1 MPKDI
6 EYYLS
11 LPYKV
16 ELEYNPEDH
25 TWTAFHPQLGKGTCY
40 ATADTREEALSALEE
55 DRRELFELLLEEGQT
70 IPEPEFRD
78 EDLPSGQIMLRIPR
92 SLHRR
97 VKEVARREGVSLNQL
112 IATILASEVGT
123 LETREK
129 YKPWIAQ
136 ILYDKN
142 LESMTALFT
151 RQTVLWEH
159 RLQERSKSEYVVNLS
174 RKENVERSYIPFIS
188 PGRISEKGE
197 SYVG

>member
-1 MPKDI
+1 MPKSIDD
-6 EYYLS
+6 YML

-16 ELEYNPEDH
+16 ELEFNPEDN

-40 ATADTREEALSALEE
+40 ATAHTQGEALAALER
-55 DRRELFELLLEEGQT
+55 DRRELFEILLEEGT
-70 IPEPEFRD
+70 PIPEPEFRD
-78 EDLPSGQIMLRIPR
+78 DQLPSGQIMLRVPR

-112 IATILASEVGT
+112 IATILASEVGA

-142 LESMTALFT
+142 LESMTAFFS

-159 RLQERSKSEYVVNLS
+159 RLQERSTSEYVVNLS
-174 RKENVERSYIPFIS
+174 RKENVERRYLPFIS
-188 PGRISEKGE
+188 TVRISEQGE

>member
-1 MPKDI
+1 MHRSIDA
-6 EYYLS
+6 YMS

-16 ELEYNPEDH
+16 ELEFNPEDN

-40 ATADTREEALSALEE
+40 ATADTQGEALAALER
-55 DRRELFELLLEEGQT
+55 DRQELFEILLEEGT
-70 IPEPEFRD
+70 PIPEPEFRD
-78 EDLPSGQIMLRIPR
+78 DHLPSGQIMLRIPK
-92 SLHRR
+92 SLHHR

-142 LESMTALFT
+142 LESMAALFIK
-151 RQTVLWEH
+151 QTVLWEH
-159 RLQERSKSEYVVNLS
+159 RLQERSKSDYVVHLP
-174 RKENVERSYIPFIS
+174 RRENIKRNYNPFIS
-188 PGRISEKGE
+188 PGGISEKGE